1 MNAAAKHQPDLL
13 ERPASL
19 LVPTWTKTGLALLYD
34 EHTSN
39 TYDVRL
45 KLTKDLLIIQK
56 QDVVCASGI
65 ESHLNH
71 RTVVLRRQATGG
83 LGLSIKGGAEHKVP
97 VVISKIF
104 KDQVADQTGKLFIGD
119 AVLQVNGINVEK
131 CTHEEVVHLL
141 RTAGDEVS
149 ITVRYLRE
157 APAFL
162 KLPLGS
168 PGPSSDHS
176 SRASSPLFDSGLH
189 LNGNSSN
196 TAPSSPSSPSANEPK
211 YEKRWLDAVTLP
223 LFMARISRRKA
234 GTDKLRWVAFEVI
247 ALDGVCTHVLQFCTA
262 GESTDWL
269 QAISTN
275 INDLTQ
281 DSIKTVNKYCSP
293 DDQIVHMGWV
303 CEQTA
308 GSDADRDADAAH
320 CCRFLALRGSALLIF
335 RTPPILASDWTQ
347 AEASFHLCEVLFKV
361 HKLWIAEDC
370 WIQTKLYM
378 GLQQDGEL
386 RDSEPFCFSVLLG
399 HGQSFCFSVELGSDL
414 VLWEKAFQRAVFMEV
429 QRVRSK
435 SYMCSSQGKILCF
448 TVDFESG
455 FSCSDSLSKKTI
467 WKYKFSQL
475 KGSSDDGKTR
485 VKLLFQNSENKQ
497 IEMKEL
503 EFANLTAV
511 LHCIHSFIAA
521 KVATVDPVFVSNQ
534 SLTQKYMCSS

>member
-1 MNAAAKHQPDLL
+1 MNAAGKHQPDLL
-13 ERPASL
+13 ERPVSL
-19 LVPTWTKTGLALLYD
+19 LVPTWTKNGLALLYD

-45 KLTKDLLIIQK
+45 KLTKELLIIQK
-56 QDVVCASGI
+56 QDVVCINSSV
-65 ESHLNH
+65 SHLNH

-104 KDQVADQTGKLFIGD
+104 KDQV
-119 AVLQVNGINVEK
+119 NGINVEK

-141 RTAGDEVS
+141 RTAGEEVT
-149 ITVRYLRE
+149 ITVRYLKE

-168 PGPSSDHS
+168 PGPSSNHS

-196 TAPSSPSSPSANEPK
+196 TAPSSPSTPSDNEPK
-211 YEKRWLDAVTLP
+211 YEKRWLDAITLA
-223 LFMARISRRKA
+223 LFMSRISRRKA
-234 GTDKLRWVAFEVI
+234 GTDKLSRSNSFEVI
-247 ALDGVCTHVLQFCTA
+247 ALDGVCTHVLQFCMA
-262 GESTDWL
+262 AESTDWL

-281 DSIKTVNKYCSP
+281 ESIKSANKYCSP

-303 CEQTA
+303 CEHVQ
-308 GSDADRDADAAH
+308 GSDADPIH
-320 CCRFLALRGSALLIF
+320 GCRFLALRGSSLLIF
-335 RTPPILASDWTQ
+335 RRPPVTASDWTQ

-370 WIQTKLYM
+370 WIQPKFYV
-378 GLQQDGEL
+378 GVQQDGEL
-386 RDSEPFCFSVLLG
+386 RDSEPFCFSVLVG
-399 HGQSFCFSVELGSDL
+399 HGQSFCYSVELGSEL
-414 VLWEKAFQRAVFMEV
+414 VLWEKAFQRAMFIEV

-435 SYMCSSQGKILCF
+435 SYMCSSLGKILCF
-448 TVDFESG
+448 TIDFESG
-455 FSCSDSLSKKTI
+455 FSCSESNPKKII

-511 LHCIHSFIAA
+511 LHCIHAFIAA
-521 KVATVDPVFVSNQ
+521 KVATVDPVFVNNQ
-534 SLTQKYMCSS
+534 RITQKYMSNS